1 MLEKLPDSNPYGT
14 TTPRLALLDG
24 LQRMQIE
31 LSDPQIASLLGY
43 VQLLVKWNKVVNLTA
58 VRDPL
63 QMVRRH
69 LLDSLSIIEYIDA
82 DTLIDVG
89 AGAGLPGIPL
99 AIAKPHVNVTLI
111 DSVAKK
117 TRFMQ
122 QVAAELRHAN
132 ITAVHQRVEQVSLQ
146 SELVVARAFASID
159 KLALL
164 TGHLLPAGG
173 KLLAMVGQLP
183 ASEQIEKIAGFS
195 LVKTAKLTIP
205 DETAERNIVIL
216 ERDFT

>member
-1 MLEKLPDSNPYGT
+1 MSEKLPDSSAYGA
-14 TTPRLALLDG
+14 TTPRLALRDG
-24 LQRMQIE
+24 LERMQIQ
-31 LSDPQIASLLGY
+31 LSDQQIVSLLGY

-63 QMVRRH
+63 QMIHRH
-69 LLDSLSIIEYIDA
+69 LLDSLSILEYIDA
-82 DTLIDVG
+82 ETLIDVG

-99 AIAKPHVNVTLI
+99 AIANPHVNVTLI

-122 QVAAELRHAN
+122 QVAAELRLAN
-132 ITAVHQRVEQVSLQ
+132 ITALHQRVEQVNLQ
-146 SELVVARAFASID
+146 SDLVVARAFASID

-164 TGHLLPAGG
+164 TGHLLPTGG

-183 ASEQIEKIAGFS
+183 STEQIEKIDGFS
-195 LVKTAKLTIP
+195 FVKAAKLTIP

-216 ERDFT
+216 ERDLT